1 MHKRNVLRNQRGF
14 ALIEIIAV
22 LVILG
27 ILAAV
32 AVPRYLSMMEEARI
46 SSAQLA
52 VGEIKGRL
60 SAAQAKYMVAN
71 SGDAPT
77 SAELFT
83 YATSAAGYGSA
94 VALADVGGDYA
105 ATVTTGTPIAI
116 SVTAVQTVTLT
127 NPVAAT
133 FAGAGD
139 P

>member
-1 MHKRNVLRNQRGF
+1 MNKKSVLRNQRGF
-14 ALIEIIAV
+14 TLIEIIAV

-32 AVPRYLSMMEEARI
+32 AVPKYLDMMDEARV

-71 SGDAPT
+71 SGAAPT
-77 SAELFT
+77 SAQLFT
-83 YATSAAGYGSA
+83 YATGDDGYKSADK
-94 VALADVGGDYA
+94 LADVGADYA
-105 ATVTTGTPIAI
+105 ATVETGKPIKI
-116 SVTAVQTVTLT
+116 SVKTVQKVDLKV
-127 NPVAAT
+127 PVEAE

-139 P
+139 